1 MTATNGQTGT
11 AESTGTVQVAP
22 PPFHVPAGSACVE
35 DCDDAPLG
43 WSSPAVGAA
52 NLPAEAQGGGGDMI
66 GCWQVARST
75 DPNGDSATSAEEE
88 IMQLYVSADGA
99 GGNEGLWF
107 RVRDDGSFSSWTSL
121 RSPQATTTDVKNA
134 SNVDKYVPPDLLQHA
149 PGVAAAW
156 GKVHRDATVLSS
168 HNVSNVTV
176 SRARYTVS
184 LSITMA
190 NADYVVITN
199 PQSREA
205 HRLQASGV
213 VTQTTTSFTV
223 DTQEWN
229 ATASDQPR
237 EFHFVVFGELA

>member
-43 WSSPAVGAA
+43 WSTLAAGAA
-52 NLPAEAQGGGGDMI
+52 NLPNGAQGGGGDMI

-99 GGNEGLWF
+99 GGNENLWF

-134 SNVDKYVPPDLLQHA
+134 SNVDKYVPPDLIRYSPA
-149 PGVAAAW
+149 TAVAW
-156 GKVHRDATVLSS
+156 GFMSSDGSLLSS
-168 HNVSNVTV
+168 WQCSG
-176 SRARYTVS
+176 SRSGSSRNYIYNISLANS
-184 LSITMA
+184 LSAECVPICTPFGAGSPDILITA
-190 NADYVVITN
+190 RTLGGFSARFDGGKD
-199 PQSREA
+199 QD
-205 HRLQASGV
+205 
-213 VTQTTTSFTV
+213 FT
-223 DTQEWN
+223 
-229 ATASDQPR
+229 
-237 EFHFVVFGELA
+237 FVVFGAL